1 MGIVFNRNYICVFC
15 DERVSKGNVHVKT
28 GGICICRTCADKLIK
43 NAPAMPFEGVGDV
56 SYIISPF
63 EYSGAMRDTIIDFKF
78 HGHYAYA
85 KLYAEMMKDHLASYD
100 IWRDFDYIVPV
111 PLHKSRF
118 KERGYNQ
125 SELIAKYISKYIG
138 VPMRTDLVWRGR
150 ATERQSRLHNLVER
164 IANVR
169 GAFECSEKVKGK
181 RIILFDDICTSG
193 NTLRACAKPI
203 KAAGAESICGL
214 TLAKNKEAKLSWLDV
229 LNSNVR

>member
-1 MGIVFNRNYICVFC
+1 MGIAFNRNYICVFC
-15 DERVSKGNVHVKT
+15 DERVRKDNVHIKT
-28 GGICICRTCADKLIK
+28 GGICICRTCTGNLVK
-43 NAPAMPFEGVGDV
+43 NAPAMPFDGVGDV

-63 EYSGAMRDTIIDFKF
+63 EYDGTLRDTILKFKF
-78 HGHYAYA
+78 DGSYAYA

-111 PLHKSRF
+111 PLHNGRL

-138 VPMRTDLVWRGR
+138 VPLRTDLAKRIR
-150 ATERQSRLHNLVER
+150 ATERQSRLHTIVDR
-164 IANVR
+164 IENMKD
-169 GAFECSEKVKGK
+169 AFECSGKVKGK

-193 NTLRACAKPI
+193 NTLRACAKPL
-203 KAAGAESICGL
+203 KEAGAESICAL
-214 TLAKNKEAKLSWLDV
+214 TLSINKEAKLSWLDV